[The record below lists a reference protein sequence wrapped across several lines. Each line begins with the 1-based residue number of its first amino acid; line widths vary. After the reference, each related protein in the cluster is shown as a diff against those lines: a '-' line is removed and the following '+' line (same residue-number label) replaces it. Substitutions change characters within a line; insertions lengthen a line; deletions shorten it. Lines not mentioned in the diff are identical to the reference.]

1 MAFIWQM
8 PKALLADLSDAEL
21 LVASQRDAQA
31 LLSSMTAGP
40 SRCLGSSIAGSETL
54 RSLPT

>member
-1 MAFIWQM
+1 MAFILQM

-31 LLSSMTAGP
+31 FAELYDRWAEPLLGFLLSPA
-40 SRCLGSSIAGSETL
+40 R
-54 RSLPT
+54 